1 MDIHVLGG
9 RNSTSLSEGAALTE
23 RVLPVSADGVGVVG
37 GLLMAVDGVSKTVL
51 VNRITSLGGSF
62 TSGNK

>member
-1 MDIHVLGG
+1 MAGVHGD
-9 RNSTSLSEGAALTE
+9 RKSTSLSDEAALAE
-23 RVLPVSADGVGVVG
+23 RVLPVSVDGVGVVG